1 MNLLAM
7 SIPQEVYDWSGSLL
21 VAVSLVF
28 LIRKNIWY
36 WHFSNLSL
44 IPYFIL
50 FMNTRQYMLAGLQV
64 SYLIFGIHGLYLWV
78 LEHHRDRFGKK
89 FHEAFWYNLGWV
101 LTLVIFVFTVTQSD
115 FSTRWTWLQFIIVSL
130 SLVANWATTRRWVW
144 SWYVWLPVNTM
155 QAVYFA
161 HGELWG
167 QFWLQFVL
175 FGMSVQGLIVWKRE
189 ERRKKPVYVETV

>member
-1 MNLLAM
+1 MNVFALT
-7 SIPQEVYDWSGSLL
+7 IPPAVYDWSGALL
-21 VAVSLVF
+21 VAASLVF

-44 IPYFIL
+44 LPYFIL
-50 FMNTRQYMLAGLQV
+50 FMQSRQFMLAGLQV
-64 SYLIFGIHGLYLWV
+64 SYLIFGIHGLYLWI
-78 LEHHRDRFGKK
+78 LEHRRDRHGKA
-89 FHEAFWYNLGWV
+89 FDEGFWYNLGWA

-144 SWYVWLPVNTM
+144 SWYVWLSVNVL

-161 HGELWG
+161 QQKYWG

-175 FGMSVQGLIVWKRE
+175 FAMSVQGLIVWRRE
-189 ERRKKPVYVETV
+189 ERKKKFVYVETI

>member
-1 MNLLAM
+1 MNLLALT
-7 SIPQEVYDWSGSLL
+7 IPQAVYDWSGSLL
-21 VAVSLVF
+21 VAVSLVY
-28 LIRKNIWY
+28 LIRKHIWY

-50 FMNTRQYMLAGLQV
+50 FMNTRQFMLAGLQV

-78 LEHHRDRFGKK
+78 LEHRRDRHGKK
-89 FHEAFWYNLGWV
+89 FDEGFWYNLGWV
-101 LTLVIFVFTVTQSD
+101 LTLAIFVFSVTQSD
-115 FSTRWTWLQFIIVSL
+115 FSTAWTWLQFIIVSL

-161 HGELWG
+161 HGKLWG
-167 QFWLQFVL
+167 QFGLQFIL
-175 FGMSVQGLIVWKRE
+175 FAMSVQGLIVWKRE
-189 ERRKKPVYVETV
+189 EEKKKHVYVETI